1 MTEQKIQMED
11 YNPTIICSICRQ
23 EKPVEEGCFIA
34 ISINNERIDRCK
46 SCQDKIQR
54 QVKRL
59 KGELR

>member
-1 MTEQKIQMED
+1 MED
-11 YNPTIICSICRQ
+11 YNPTIICSICEQ

-34 ISINNERIDRCK
+34 ISINNDRCK